1 MENYKE
7 HACDVL
13 YEYILELRRTD
24 DKFDLLNREFC
35 GNSYDAAMTIGVKSR
50 EYNEVAEEAYCKTV
64 NYLLK
69 KNRPLVRAVL
79 GTDNYPDMFVGLV
92 PYLRD

>member
-13 YEYILELRRTD
+13 YDYISELKKTD
-24 DKFDLLNREFC
+24 KRFNTLISAFYNH
-35 GNSYDAAMTIGVKSR
+35 SYDAAMTSGYEHAKFRDAS
-50 EYNEVAEEAYCKTV
+50 EDAYCKTV

-69 KNRPLVRAVL
+69 KNRPLVMAVL
-79 GTDNYPDMFVGLV
+79 GTDNYPDMFVRLI
-92 PYLRD
+92 PFLRE